1 MISRSAQR
9 GKGDALR
16 RALSGDA
23 GPAQLGRAERVGRF
37 AVSTGH
43 PGVTHYL
50 LTRLLVPHGP
60 RARLRR
66 ALLPWLPPSMREAWL
81 FDGRSGGEHGDAVPR
96 ELWDRAVEFA
106 RAAGLAWAREAGWI
120 LLGDPPT
127 RDRLRLTMFLF
138 PPSQA
143 SPGAVLKLRAG
154 HAAGATLAA
163 EWQALVKVAELDER
177 LRQSVPAPI
186 AYQFGVDGEL
196 MIESALD
203 GTSAYVAL
211 KSAPPRRRALE
222 ALFASAAAWL
232 AAFHGP
238 VRDDQRRMT
247 AFGHGDY
254 WAHNILLNAASG
266 WPGVVDWEHFSADAP
281 RFLDL
286 YHFPLSYVL
295 LQPWIRVGACSP
307 VHAFRLGLLDEN
319 PVSGAV
325 RDFLERYC
333 RETGLEPESLRGL
346 LHEYL
351 QTNGLPVPGRAHGD
365 TAATHGLATQCREL
379 LEAHAGPAFLP
390 RCVHSS

>member
-254 WAHNILLNAASG
+254 WAHNILLNAARG
-266 WPGVVDWEHFSADAP
+266 WPGVVDWEHFSADA
-281 RFLDL
+281 LSGSL
-286 YHFPLSYVL
+286 SFPAQLRPAAAVDPGGCVL
-295 LQPWIRVGACSP
+295 AGARVQARPARREPG
-307 VHAFRLGLLDEN
+307 
-319 PVSGAV
+319 V
-325 RDFLERYC
+325 RR
-333 RETGLEPESLRGL
+333 
-346 LHEYL
+346 
-351 QTNGLPVPGRAHGD
+351 RA
-365 TAATHGLATQCREL
+365 R
-379 LEAHAGPAFLP
+379 LP
-390 RCVHSS
+390 RALLP